1 MSRLLPILVG
11 GVLVAGVATL
21 YFNSQTPSTGHTM
34 TTPDTSSLA
43 QGDAIASVKTPAE
56 FSSVA
61 LIGKRGFDAKC
72 AVCHGDNAAGQNGV
86 APPLVHKIYEPSHHS
101 DASFTQAAK
110 NGVRSHHWDFGNMPP
125 VPGLTDSDVKNIA
138 AYVRELQR
146 ENGIF

>member
-21 YFNSQTPSTGHTM
+21 YFNSQTPSTGHMM
-34 TTPDTSSLA
+34 TPPDTSSLE
-43 QGDAIASVKTPAE
+43 QGDAIASVKIPAE
-56 FSSVA
+56 FSGVA

-72 AVCHGDNAAGQNGV
+72 AVCHGDNGAGQNGI

-101 DASFTQAAK
+101 DASFIQAAK

-125 VPGLTDSDVKNIA
+125 VQGLTDSDVKNIA